1 MGYAVAP
8 PPSANHLRE
17 SVVKL
22 RMEDPQWGD
31 WALTIGAWAKA
42 QDFSAGGDPE
52 RAAQFA
58 HQLVDLD
65 LLTLPF
71 PGAGR
76 TADRFGALIAL
87 GVADCVLARLAEGH
101 ADALAILAELQGPDP
116 GEGRLWGVWA
126 AQPPGGPGLEARR
139 HGDSWWVEG
148 DKPYCSGAAACDS
161 ALVTANTSSGNQIL
175 AVDLH
180 QEGVQALDGTWA
192 ALGMAGSDSR
202 TVRFRHSAGT
212 AVGVPGAYVDRP
224 GFWHGATGVAA
235 CWMGGAVGVAGALTR
250 AAARRELDPH
260 ALAHLGA
267 IDGAIAAMR
276 SVVQEAARDI
286 DRDPEDRQGRAA
298 LVARRTRTVVEWG
311 TGLVL
316 ARVGRALGAGP
327 LTQDAEHSRRV
338 ADLTV
343 YLRQSHAERDLLD
356 HGKRL
361 LEIGVDW

>member
-1 MGYAVAP
+1 MEVP
-8 PPSANHLRE
+8 PL
-17 SVVKL
+17 
-22 RMEDPQWGD
+22 GD
-31 WALTIGAWAKA
+31 RALTIGAWTQT
-42 QDFSAGGDPE
+42 QDFSAGGDPT

-58 HQLVDLD
+58 HQLLD
-65 LLTLPF
+65 LGLLALPL
-71 PGAGR
+71 PGDGE
-76 TADRFGALIAL
+76 TPERFRALIAL

-101 ADALAILAELQGPDP
+101 ADAISILAELQGPDP
-116 GEGRLWGVWA
+116 GPGRFWGVWA
-126 AQPPGGPGLEARR
+126 AQPPGRAGLEAHRTE
-139 HGDSWWVEG
+139 EG
-148 DKPYCSGAAACDS
+148 WRLEGEKPYCSGAAACDS
-161 ALVTANTSSGNQIL
+161 ALVTATTSSGSQLL

-180 QEGVQALDGTWA
+180 QEGVEALDGTWP

-202 TVRFRHSAGT
+202 TVRFRHSAAT
-212 AVGVPGAYVDRP
+212 AVGAPGAYVDRP

-235 CWMGGAVGVAGALTR
+235 CWMGGAVGVAGALIR

-276 SVVQEAARDI
+276 SVLLEAARDF
-286 DRDPEDRQGRAA
+286 DLDPEDRQGRAA

-316 ARVGRALGAGP
+316 ERVGRALGAGP
-327 LTQDAEHSRRV
+327 LTQDAAHSRRV

-361 LEIGVDW
+361 LEVGVDW

>member
-1 MGYAVAP
+1 
-8 PPSANHLRE
+8 
-17 SVVKL
+17 
-22 RMEDPQWGD
+22 MEDPPLAER
-31 WALTIGAWAKA
+31 ALAIGAWAQN
-42 QDFSAGGDPE
+42 QDFSSGGDPT

-58 HQLVDLD
+58 HQLVDLG
-65 LLTLPF
+65 LLALPL
-71 PGAGR
+71 PGDGQ
-76 TADRFGALIAL
+76 TPERFRALIAL
-87 GVADCVLARLAEGH
+87 GIADCVLARLAEGH
-101 ADALAILAELQGPDP
+101 ADAIAILAELQGPDP

-126 AQPPGGPGLEARR
+126 AQPPGRAGLEAHRTE
-139 HGDSWWVEG
+139 EG
-148 DKPYCSGAAACDS
+148 WRLEGEKPYCSGAAACDS
-161 ALVTANTSSGNQIL
+161 ALVTATTSGGSQLL

-180 QEGVQALDGTWA
+180 QEGVEALDGTWP

-202 TVRFRHSAGT
+202 TVRFRHST
-212 AVGVPGAYVDRP
+212 ATRIGAPGAYVDRP
-224 GFWHGATGVAA
+224 GFWHGAAGVAA

-267 IDGAIAAMR
+267 IDGAFAAMR
-276 SVVQEAARDI
+276 SVLLEAARDF
-286 DRDPEDRQGRAA
+286 DLDPEDRQGRAA

-316 ARVGRALGAGP
+316 ERVGRALGAGP